1 MSATQQ
7 RRHAPR
13 DGRPGL
19 SIVIPVFDEVESLE
33 ELYQGITA
41 ACDRVGR
48 GHELIFVN
56 DGSRDGSDRKLDELA
71 GRDHRVHVIHFR
83 RNFGKSPALAAAFER
98 VIGDIVFTLDA
109 DLQDD
114 PAMIPDFVERIDA
127 GADLVSGW
135 KKRRHDP
142 FGKTFPSKVFN
153 WMVRK
158 LSGIPLRD
166 FNCGFKAYRIEC
178 IRELS
183 VYGGFHRFM
192 PVLAGANGFR
202 IEQIVVN
209 HRARKHGVSKFGVKR
224 FFDGILDLMTVLLV
238 TKYRTRPLHFF
249 GLPGSALAATGVGL
263 LIYLTVLWS
272 LDQPIGTRPL
282 LTLGVLLTIT
292 GLQFLCFGLLGELLV
307 RTTVTSREIY
317 SAMSPAE
324 RARKIAAADG
334 EPLPGSA
341 PAPAP
346 TPEREAP
353 EAPAPDPN
361 SVTTSEDG
369 PTVDP
374 SAVTRA
380 DNPLLSKDDAGASH
394 SGARDGTEEPS

>member
-1 MSATQQ
+1 MSASVS
-7 RRHAPR
+7 
-13 DGRPGL
+13 GRPGI
-19 SIVIPVFDEVESLE
+19 SVVIPVFDEVDSLE
-33 ELYQGITA
+33 ELYEGITA
-41 ACDRVGR
+41 SCDSIGR
-48 GHELIFVN
+48 GHEIVFVN

-71 GRDHRVHVIHFR
+71 ARDPKVRVIHFR

-98 VIGDIVFTLDA
+98 VRGDIVLTLDA

-142 FGKTFPSKVFN
+142 IGKTFPSKVFN
-153 WMVRK
+153 WMVRR
-158 LSGIPLRD
+158 LSGIPLKD

-183 VYGGFHRFM
+183 VYGGFHRFL
-192 PVLAGANGFR
+192 PVLAGAKGFR
-202 IEQIVVN
+202 IEQLVVN

-249 GLPGSALAATGVGL
+249 GIPGSLLGGLGLALL
-263 LIYLTVLWS
+263 FYLTVLWF
-272 LDQPIGTRPL
+272 LGEAIGGRPL

-307 RTTVTSREIY
+307 RTTVAPREIF
-317 SAMSPAE
+317 SIRAELERSDATPHGHEPRRMVEAHWSPSFDVSDPETVTQRDGIPTDPAAE
-324 RARKIAAADG
+324 
-334 EPLPGSA
+334 
-341 PAPAP
+341 
-346 TPEREAP
+346 
-353 EAPAPDPN
+353 
-361 SVTTSEDG
+361 
-369 PTVDP
+369 
-374 SAVTRA
+374 TRA
-380 DNPLLSKDDAGASH
+380 DLPIQAAPDLSPD
-394 SGARDGTEEPS
+394 PSQD